1 MPTHIPAQDLEHG
14 QDSIQRFP
22 PSAQEVQITSMV
34 HGHITFFN
42 ASLLFNYTM
51 QKDAVNESKSL
62 FWHAFELCLVF
73 TAVPRS

>member
-51 QKDAVNESKSL
+51 QKDAVMLMNRNPCFDTHL
-62 FWHAFELCLVF
+62 NFA
-73 TAVPRS
+73 